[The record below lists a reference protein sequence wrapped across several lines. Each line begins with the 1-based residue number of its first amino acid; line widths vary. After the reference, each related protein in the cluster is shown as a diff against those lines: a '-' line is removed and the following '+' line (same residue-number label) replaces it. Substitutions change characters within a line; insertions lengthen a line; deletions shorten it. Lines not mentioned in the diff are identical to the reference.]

1 MRPSARRLPA
11 QRLTLIG
18 VLISVLVLFWVL
30 LVAPQPTATAQ
41 FNNTPTPLP
50 LYALP
55 DARAFRASGSSSIAL
70 HPDGRT
76 VATANMINDSV
87 TIAIPTFDRII
98 AEVTVGRDPRG
109 VAITPNGIWAI
120 VTNRIN
126 GTLSVVTIDE
136 PAVVATIPLGG
147 IWPYGVL
154 TLNDTTAV
162 VSLLG
167 SDQIAVVDL
176 VNRAV
181 LSLIAV
187 PDAPAGLAVWGD
199 FLYVTH
205 FWSGNVSMIYLPT
218 GRVYATVPTG
228 SDTGLTQSFEIDI
241 TRGIAYLTQTRL
253 NTQNPALT
261 YDTVVFPVVNVLNL
275 RDLSLIRSGR
285 ITLDTADQAVNMPFA
300 SALDRFAQR
309 LYIANAGSDSISVID
324 VNTGEARA
332 HIAVGA
338 NPRSVLLNNDNS
350 KLYVHNALEGTLTTI
365 DTNALAVISV
375 LPLIDLR
382 LSLDLLIGAQLFNN
396 ASDSRLSTNDS
407 LSCATCHF
415 DGMSDGRV
423 WLNFPEGPRNTPLLY
438 KLPETVPYN
447 WSATWDE
454 LSDVELK
461 IRALQG
467 GTGLVENGLLQP
479 AQGSPHVGLSL
490 DLDLLTAYITSI
502 QAPPPVATDHPL
514 RARGEAVFAEQACA
528 SCHVGPAGTDLQ
540 QYDVSTGTGATEKG
554 GMMFDTP
561 TLRWLWLS
569 APYLHDGSATT
580 LNQLFAMTG
589 THQLIYE
596 VAPEDIDALIAYLLS
611 FAMD

>member
-120 VTNRIN
+120 VTNRID

-181 LSLIAV
+181 LSLI
-187 PDAPAGLAVWGD
+187 
-199 FLYVTH
+199 
-205 FWSGNVSMIYLPT
+205 
-218 GRVYATVPTG
+218 
-228 SDTGLTQSFEIDI
+228 
-241 TRGIAYLTQTRL
+241 
-253 NTQNPALT
+253 
-261 YDTVVFPVVNVLNL
+261 
-275 RDLSLIRSGR
+275 
-285 ITLDTADQAVNMPFA
+285 
-300 SALDRFAQR
+300 
-309 LYIANAGSDSISVID
+309 
-324 VNTGEARA
+324 
-332 HIAVGA
+332 
-338 NPRSVLLNNDNS
+338 
-350 KLYVHNALEGTLTTI
+350 
-365 DTNALAVISV
+365 
-375 LPLIDLR
+375 
-382 LSLDLLIGAQLFNN
+382 
-396 ASDSRLSTNDS
+396 
-407 LSCATCHF
+407 C
-415 DGMSDGRV
+415 
-423 WLNFPEGPRNTPLLY
+423 LLY
-438 KLPETVPYN
+438 T
-447 WSATWDE
+447 SDAADE
-454 LSDVELK
+454 
-461 IRALQG
+461 
-467 GTGLVENGLLQP
+467 
-479 AQGSPHVGLSL
+479 
-490 DLDLLTAYITSI
+490 
-502 QAPPPVATDHPL
+502 
-514 RARGEAVFAEQACA
+514 
-528 SCHVGPAGTDLQ
+528 
-540 QYDVSTGTGATEKG
+540 
-554 GMMFDTP
+554 
-561 TLRWLWLS
+561 
-569 APYLHDGSATT
+569 
-580 LNQLFAMTG
+580 
-589 THQLIYE
+589 
-596 VAPEDIDALIAYLLS
+596 
-611 FAMD
+611 